1 MKRKSA
7 AIKRRAK
14 RLKHFVAIGQNTHAL
29 GATMMDLMVKSALTP
44 LTALSPAIPNRSKE
58 KSKVASA
65 KAGRS
70 LGVVLGQLR
79 AARALMA
86 APLTPASAP
95 KRNALLPD
103 GAQFVTR
110 RHRGVAGSRGFK
122 LYLPTAPQVRP
133 KGLIVMLHGC
143 NQTPDDFARGTH
155 MNALAHKHVLA
166 VAYPAQ
172 TRGQNAA
179 SCWNWFQPAHQ
190 SRNTGEPA
198 ILAALTRKLMKEFG
212 LKRDAVFVA
221 GLSAGGAMAAILANE
236 YPDVFSAVGVHSG
249 LARGTASN
257 AMSAMLV
264 MHNGANAEPPQP
276 DRVVHV
282 PAVRWIIFQGEED
295 QTVHP
300 SNATHLLSTIVGPD
314 ASPARSVTRAVKGRT
329 YLRTSY
335 DSQNES
341 PLVENW
347 LVKAAGHAWSGG
359 RSSGSYTDPKGP
371 DASVQMIRFFLRKSA

>member
-7 AIKRRAK
+7 AVQRRAK
-14 RLKHFVAIGQNTHAL
+14 RLKHFAAIGRNTHAL
-29 GATMMDLMVKSALTP
+29 GTTMMDLMVSSALAP
-44 LTALSPAIPNRSKE
+44 LHALSPTAPNRSNA
-58 KSKVASA
+58 KVAEP

-70 LGVVLGQLR
+70 LRVVLGQLR
-79 AARALMA
+79 AARALVP
-86 APLTPASAP
+86 APQTPP
-95 KRNALLPD
+95 TTHKRNALIPK
-103 GAQFVTR
+103 GALFLTR
-110 RHRGVAGSRGFK
+110 RHRGIAGSRGYK
-122 LYLPTAPQVRP
+122 LYMPTTPQVRP
-133 KGLIVMLHGC
+133 KGLVVMLHGC

-155 MNALAHKHVLA
+155 MNAWAHKHGLA

-236 YPDVFSAVGVHSG
+236 YPDVFSAAGVHSG
-249 LARGTASN
+249 LARGAASN
-257 AMSAMLV
+257 ALSAMLV
-264 MHNGANAEPPQP
+264 MHNGTNAGTI
-276 DRVVHV
+276 RSGTATRR

-300 SNATHLLSTIVGPD
+300 SNAANLLSTIVGPD
-314 ASPARSVTRAVKGRT
+314 ALPSRTVTRTVKGRS
-329 YLRTSY
+329 YVRTNY
-335 DSQNES
+335 DGPSGV

-359 RSSGSYTDPKGP
+359 RESGSYADPEGP
-371 DASVQMIRFFLRKSA
+371 DASAQMIRFFLSESA